1 MKSSKI
7 LLLEDDI
14 ILSKEIIEFLK
25 YKKLDVELAE
35 NGKQFWE
42 NFNED
47 IFELLILDVNVP
59 NENGISICEKLRTRK
74 ITTPIIFL
82 TALGDISD
90 KVRAFE
96 SGADDY
102 LTKPFH
108 FDELFLRIYAL
119 LRRNNVSDNER
130 EIIKFSELT
139 IDQTMKEVYRL
150 NQKIQLTPKEYKL
163 LLILINAKG
172 HVLSKEYIAEQ
183 LWDYHIETNINTIEV
198 YINFLRKKIDSHF
211 QQKMIHTKLGFG
223 YYLKNL

>member
-183 LWDYHIETNINTIEV
+183 LWDYHI
-198 YINFLRKKIDSHF
+198 NFLRKKIDSPF
-211 QQKMIHTKLGFG
+211 QQKMIHTKVGFG